1 MVAPQNNNLTAAFPL
16 APLPKPQMVKGND
29 ASLISSYGAYGRC
42 LPRMGRMAFY
52 SRIIFARR
60 GERAAELYKSR
71 VVRTHANEADFHT
84 EHKKEVRSN
93 ASNKAFCG
101 RKPFYGN
108 TVSSSASA
116 SASASSSSVWERSVA
131 SSQIACARTVA
142 DADADV

>member
-60 GERAAELYKSR
+60 GERAAEFYKSR
-71 VVRTHANEADFHT
+71 VVRTHANEADCHT

-108 TVSSSASA
+108 TVSSASA
-116 SASASSSSVWERSVA
+116 SASVWERSVA